1 MKYPCVVTTV
11 IFLQVDL
18 TSYCIELL
26 VIHVWREN
34 GSPNNFTMK
43 EMMTKVVHYLATFD
57 GIKITFNDNYDPS
70 YYLRLLGRYV

>member
-11 IFLQVDL
+11 ICLQVDL

-34 GSPNNFTMK
+34 GRPNNFTMK